1 MMRQIF
7 LIPVFL
13 LFTLISVSG
22 QQLPERPD
30 NPPRLVNDL
39 AGVMDRSAAVEL
51 NNKLTTFAQ
60 ETSTQIAVVTISD
73 LDGYDA
79 SSYAFRLAEEWGI
92 GQSDKDNGILVLV
105 QPKTNDQRGR
115 AFIATGY
122 GLEGVMPDAVANRI
136 VDEEMIPRFKQ
147 NDYAS
152 GIAAG
157 VSVLMDITRGEYTAD
172 GYMKQTRSS
181 GGISGVVGIV
191 IFLVIIFVTSFRGKK
206 ARQSSVGHDLSF
218 WMLLTMMMG
227 GGGGRHTGSWGSF
240 SSGGGS
246 FGGVGGGSG
255 GGFGG
260 FGGGSFGGGG
270 AGGSW

>member
-1 MMRQIF
+1 MRQIF
-7 LIPVFL
+7 LLPVFL
-13 LFTLISVSG
+13 FFTVFFMSG

-39 AGVMDRSAAVEL
+39 AGVLDRSVAVEL
-51 NNKLTTFAQ
+51 NNELTTFAQ

-73 LDGYDA
+73 LDGYDV
-79 SSYAFRLAEEWGI
+79 SDYAFRLAEEWGI

-105 QPKTNDQRGR
+105 QPKTNDQRGQ

-122 GLEGVMPDAVANRI
+122 GLEGVVPDAVANRI
-136 VDEEMIPRFKQ
+136 VDEEMIPHFKQ
-147 NDYAS
+147 NDYAR
-152 GIAAG
+152 GIDAG

-172 GYMKQTRSS
+172 GYMEKTQSTS
-181 GGISGVVGIV
+181 GISGLVGI
-191 IFLVIIFVTSFRGKK
+191 IIFFGIILLTSFRGKK
-206 ARQSSVGHDLSF
+206 ARQSSMGHNLSF

-227 GGGGRHTGSWGSF
+227 SGGGRHSGSWGSF
-240 SSGGGS
+240 SSGGGA
-246 FGGVGGGSG
+246 FGGGA